1 MVQNTQNAVKIAN
14 AFPFLKNILSVRTN
28 SLFTA
33 SYENPNMSQILR
45 ENQVKKEP
53 FQKKTWMVQN
63 PQNAVKTDLCA
74 GF

>member
-14 AFPFLKNILSVRTN
+14 AFPILKNILSVRTN

-45 ENQVKKEP
+45 GNQVK
-53 FQKKTWMVQN
+53 
-63 PQNAVKTDLCA
+63 
-74 GF
+74 

>member
-14 AFPFLKNILSVRTN
+14 AFPILKNILSLRTN

-45 ENQVKKEP
+45 GNQALLEG
-53 FQKKTWMVQN
+53 
-63 PQNAVKTDLCA
+63 DLD
-74 GF
+74 GSESPK